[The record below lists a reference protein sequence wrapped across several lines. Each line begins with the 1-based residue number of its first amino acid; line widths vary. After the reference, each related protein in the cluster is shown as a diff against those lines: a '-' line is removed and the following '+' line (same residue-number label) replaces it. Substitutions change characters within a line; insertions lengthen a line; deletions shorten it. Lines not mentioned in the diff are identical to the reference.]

1 MDRLSP
7 LFGIKLGFFL
17 NFASSALLILYKNLF
32 GVITSQLI
40 GGLGFLLIVVGA
52 QTLISSNTDF
62 TEKAKGFGDLAL
74 FGSIGQGIG
83 PYLGGIIVK
92 YYSFEL
98 LFLITILFS
107 LPGIFLRHDEKKGIL
122 SNPDKNISLFKEIH
136 NILHNTNLILILLF
150 TSIAVFIT
158 TLRSSFLPIFL
169 KNNNYEPDII
179 GILISIFSI
188 TMSVLRIFISRIFKV
203 IDLNK
208 LLYLTLFLFSIG
220 LLIIPLRNDLITI
233 AIGISLWGLGFGIS
247 QPLSMLLI
255 SENIQEDKSGL
266 GMGIRFTAI
275 TTSAFIAPII
285 FGLITEYLDIK
296 YDFYLSSVIC
306 LLFIVTLITYDFRKS
321 PK

>member
-1 MDRLSP
+1 M
-7 LFGIKLGFFL
+7 
-17 NFASSALLILYKNLF
+17 N
-32 GVITSQLI
+32 Q
-40 GGLGFLLIVVGA
+40 
-52 QTLISSNTDF
+52 
-62 TEKAKGFGDLAL
+62 
-74 FGSIGQGIG
+74 
-83 PYLGGIIVK
+83 
-92 YYSFEL
+92 
-98 LFLITILFS
+98 
-107 LPGIFLRHDEKKGIL
+107 
-122 SNPDKNISLFKEIH
+122 
-136 NILHNTNLILILLF
+136 ILLVYLYLF
-150 TSIAVFIT
+150 
-158 TLRSSFLPIFL
+158 
-169 KNNNYEPDII
+169 
-179 GILISIFSI
+179 FSI

>member
-1 MDRLSP
+1 M
-7 LFGIKLGFFL
+7 
-17 NFASSALLILYKNLF
+17 
-32 GVITSQLI
+32 
-40 GGLGFLLIVVGA
+40 
-52 QTLISSNTDF
+52 
-62 TEKAKGFGDLAL
+62 
-74 FGSIGQGIG
+74 
-83 PYLGGIIVK
+83 
-92 YYSFEL
+92 
-98 LFLITILFS
+98 FS

-158 TLRSSFLPIFL
+158 TLRSSFFCLFFL